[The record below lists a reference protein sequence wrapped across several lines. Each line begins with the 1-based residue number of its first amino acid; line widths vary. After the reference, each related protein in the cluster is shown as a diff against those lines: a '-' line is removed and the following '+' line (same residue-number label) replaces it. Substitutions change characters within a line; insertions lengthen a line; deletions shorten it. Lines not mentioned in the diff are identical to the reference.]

1 MEFIQGT
8 RSEED
13 IAFVGVGEY
22 ITAYIADESGV
33 IHTPEEIDDYLW
45 AYYKYL
51 IVDGESLN
59 DLALLDKVL
68 DRCKTGEVSLI
79 IVNNVHPEIIKAL
92 RPKFS
97 YALPIEGED
106 ILEKIRSLKEM
117 LIHIHADARM
127 LELDD
132 AELRQLFDGEHSVG
146 CHSLAYGEWPSAQ
159 TVKRD
164 ITGLLKGKHA
174 AGTLVCVF
182 VPEEATREHSLHSL
196 YALIEQLL
204 GVLPDAG
211 HRAILWNIYCHTGL
225 NEDELRVDIIH
236 TRQKS
241 GTMETLRAQNELL
254 N

>member
-51 IVDGESLN
+51 IADGESLN

-79 IVNNVHPEIIKAL
+79 IVNNAHPEVIKAL

-97 YALPIEGED
+97 YALPIDGED
-106 ILEKIRSLKEM
+106 ALEKIRSLKEI
-117 LIHIHADARM
+117 LLHIQTDARM

-132 AELRQLFDGEHSVG
+132 AELRQLFDGERTISR
-146 CHSLAYGEWPSAQ
+146 HSLAYSEWPSGEA
-159 TVKRD
+159 VKED
-164 ITGLLKGKHA
+164 IKRLTGKHA
-174 AGTLVCVF
+174 AGTLVCIF
-182 VPEEATREHSLHSL
+182 VPEEATGENNIHTL
-196 YALIEQLL
+196 YELVEQLL
-204 GVLPDAG
+204 GALPDAT
-211 HRAILWNIYCHTGL
+211 HRAVLWNVYCHTGL
-225 NEDELRVDIIH
+225 NEGEVRVEIIRV
-236 TRQKS
+236 RQKT